1 MSMGNADVILPI
13 ENYDPFARF
22 QRDDLRLSPVTF
34 GLLVLLLDMI
44 VDAWI
49 GYRYNVWL
57 SPADLVYPGLLQDFT
72 ALVVDFGS
80 IPIIAGL
87 YLWSTEGAT
96 RLFRHLQQSGVFQ
109 SATAIS
115 DEVDKSRPTFRSAP
129 VFYIIAAVSVL
140 YALSQLGAYQGWVPW
155 ESAVGYLNLA
165 PTAAY
170 YRTPFWLLNLYTLLF
185 ATFNVV
191 ITVITLRRLFRT
203 LSIRILPLHP
213 DKCGGL
219 ASISQYTVK
228 VAYGLIPAG
237 LVISA
242 ATVIAL
248 RTGTL
253 SKAYPIILGIV
264 AYLVLAPLLFFWPL
278 GTAHTA
284 MREAKDAQL
293 LQLAQR
299 FDDVYKQ
306 LDSAFQ
312 DEAAFQF
319 GVKKL
324 ENLKRLYGIAQEFPV
339 WPLDIGNLR
348 RFFVVVAA
356 PLVPAIVSIVIDLL
370 TSFLSPG

>member
-1 MSMGNADVILPI
+1 MGVEAANVIQPI
-13 ENYDPFARF
+13 ENRDPFARF
-22 QRDDLRLSPVTF
+22 LRETLRLSPVSF
-34 GLLVLLLDMI
+34 GLLVLFLDLV

-49 GYRYNVWL
+49 GYRYNIWW
-57 SPADLVYPGLLQDFT
+57 SPADAIYSGLLQDFT

-96 RLFRHLQQSGVFQ
+96 RLFRQLQQSGVFE
-109 SATAIS
+109 SATVIS
-115 DEVDKSRPTFRSAP
+115 DDVNKSRPAFRSAP
-129 VFYIIAAVSVL
+129 AFYIITAVSVL
-140 YALSQLGAYQGWVPW
+140 YALSQLGAYQRWVPW

-170 YRTPFWLLNLYTLLF
+170 YRTPFWLLNFYTVAF
-185 ATFNVV
+185 ATYNVV
-191 ITVITLRRLFRT
+191 ITVITLRRLFQT

-213 DKCGGL
+213 DKCGGVV
-219 ASISQYTVK
+219 SISQYTVK
-228 VAYGLIPAG
+228 VAYGIASAG

-242 ATVIAL
+242 ATVFAL
-248 RTGTL
+248 QTGTL

-284 MREAKDAQL
+284 MREAKDAEL

-299 FDDVYKQ
+299 FDDVYNQ
-306 LDSAFQ
+306 LNTASQDQTAF
-312 DEAAFQF
+312 EPAL
-319 GVKKL
+319 KKL

-339 WPLDIGNLR
+339 WPFNIGNLR
-348 RFFVVVAA
+348 RFFAVVTA
-356 PLVPAIVSIVIDLL
+356 PLVPALISIVIDLL
-370 TSFLSPG
+370 KSFVSPP